1 METNQQLVPSGTK
14 VITLRG
20 HNLIVPERTARLLY
34 VSDEDPSGV
43 SQTFGNVLT
52 INIIGGQIKVN
63 NLSENEPSTIFT
75 KMLVRKPSNPDEIPR
90 PDYYPTYAGLT
101 PEQKWIYLNWLSQ
114 ISVPVNIGYVFI
126 YYYGLERHL
135 LLGEFN
141 LAFEEIL
148 LLRKYH
154 QNQSFSFYSGAALLH
169 SCVFRKRLDML
180 EKLNQSE
187 ELTDLENSEL
197 LMVFQ
202 LGFDF
207 TADSLIKASKKIRGI
222 NQRYIKSDLVSF
234 KATLEGC
241 LRKRYGD
248 AYFPF
253 GSRYKLKDLPKQRD
267 ILFANISFPT
277 EVRTPEI
284 PSFLQYTPF
293 LDEVR
298 EVFAEA
304 HDKMKIYLR
313 ERRK

>member
-20 HNLIVPERTARLLY
+20 HNLIVPERTSRLLY
-34 VSDEDPSGV
+34 VSDEDPGRV

-63 NLSENEPSTIFT
+63 NLSENEPSTIFN
-75 KMLVRKPSNPDEIPR
+75 KLLVRKPSNPDEIPR

-114 ISVPVNIGYVFI
+114 ISASVNIGYVFI

-154 QNQSFSFYSGAALLH
+154 RNQSFLFYSGAALLH
-169 SCVFRKRLDML
+169 SCVFRKRLDMF
-180 EKLNQSE
+180 ERLNQSE
-187 ELTDLENSEL
+187 ELTDLGNSEL
-197 LMVFQ
+197 LLAYQ

-207 TADSLIKASKKIRGI
+207 TADSLIEVSKKIKGV
-222 NQRYIKSDLVSF
+222 NQRYIKSDSVGF
-234 KATLEGC
+234 KAILEDC
-241 LRKRYGD
+241 LRARYGD

-253 GSRYKLKDLPKQRD
+253 ASRYKLKDLPKQRD
-267 ILFANISFPT
+267 ILFANISFPS
-277 EVRTPEI
+277 EIRTPEI

-293 LDEVR
+293 LDEVS
-298 EVFAEA
+298 EVFAGA
-304 HDKMKIYLR
+304 HDRMKIYLR